1 MEETRIA
8 IVAVIVEDFG
18 SAMEVNETLHQFG
31 SLIVGR
37 MGLPYRD
44 RGLHVIALI
53 LDGEPDRISALTG
66 KLGKI
71 PHVTVKAAMTKK

>member
-53 LDGEPDRISALTG
+53 LDGEGERTMNLRQEEFEELNAQEEE
-66 KLGKI
+66 
-71 PHVTVKAAMTKK
+71 